1 MKKII
6 FLTVPL
12 LLILS
17 CAHNDIKTDSATS
30 LKKEAMDVAIKYVSD
45 KLKEPKKT
53 VGADGIVTITENQ
66 VSFVIKDVNNS
77 QIKYFIDPS
86 KITVG
91 LINDDEKPDAIVTLS
106 SALGQY
112 VEMPENMILIN
123 TDNKLILNR
132 AIEADMRIIE
142 IKDRVITAEVLT
154 HSRNSP
160 LRNCSACKEV
170 VKYQFKTG
178 NLVELTEK

>member
-1 MKKII
+1 MKKIVI
-6 FLTVPL
+6 LTVAL

-17 CAHNDIKTDSATS
+17 CSHNDTKTDSVNN
-30 LKKEAMDVAIKYVSD
+30 LKKEAMDVAIKYVSG

-53 VGADGIVTITENQ
+53 IGADGIVTITENQ
-66 VSFVIKDVNNS
+66 VSFVIKDVNNN

-106 SALGQY
+106 SVVGQY
-112 VEMPENMILIN
+112 AQMPENMILIN

-142 IKDRVITAEVLT
+142 IKDRIITAEVLT

-160 LRNCSACKEV
+160 LRDCSACKEV